1 MKTYVITLSEVFP
14 ATHKRRGENTYFRQA
29 FLTGITCA
37 RCKTQNPAMCMG
49 ECYTGFRKIHTIRAN
64 YRLWAKR
71 IADVQRGEAVLSV
84 RQWSGRPYMS
94 KQTTIATLTA
104 DDGVGLQQLTDID
117 TNAYCFY
124 PCVRIDTRD
133 IDKVL
138 VANNDG
144 LSLDDWRSW
153 FKDYD
158 ISKPLA
164 IIHFTSFRY

>member
-1 MKTYVITLSEVFP
+1 MKTYVITLSRKFP
-14 ATHKRRGENTYFRQA
+14 ATHKRHGESTE
-29 FLTGITCA
+29 FLEKFLNGQTG
-37 RCKTQNPAMCMG
+37 
-49 ECYTGFRKIHTIRAN
+49 TGDFKKLHTIRAN

-104 DDGVGLQQLTDID
+104 EDGVGLQQLTDID

-124 PCVRIDTRD
+124 PCVRIDKRD

-144 LSLDDWRSW
+144 LSLDDWREW
-153 FKDYD
+153 FKNYD
-158 ISKPLA
+158 HTKPLA
-164 IIHFTSFRY
+164 IIHFTKFRY

>member
-1 MKTYVITLSEVFP
+1 MKTYVITLSKVFP
-14 ATHKRRGENTYFRQA
+14 ATHKRRGELTE
-29 FLTGITCA
+29 FLEKFLNGQTGTDDF
-37 RCKTQNPAMCMG
+37 K
-49 ECYTGFRKIHTIRAN
+49 KLHTIRAN
-64 YRLWAKR
+64 YTLWEKR
-71 IADVQRGEAVLSV
+71 IVDVQRGEAVLSV

-94 KQTTIATLTA
+94 KQTPIATLTA
-104 DDGVGLQQLTDID
+104 EDGVGLQQLTDID

-124 PCVRIDTRD
+124 PCVRIDKRD

-138 VANNDG
+138 VAKNDG

-164 IIHFTSFRY
+164 IIHFTKFRY

>member
-14 ATHKRRGENTYFRQA
+14 ATHKRRGEKTYFGQA

-94 KQTTIATLTA
+94 KQATIATLTA
-104 DDGVGLQQLTDID
+104 EDGVGLQQLTDID

-124 PCVRIDTRD
+124 PCVRIDKRD

-144 LSLDDWRSW
+144 LSLDDWREW
-153 FKDYD
+153 FKKYDYT
-158 ISKPLA
+158 KPLA